1 MSAVKATIQQA
12 KYATTLA
19 TDRHQL
25 LADEPTDLGGTDL
38 GFSPYELLSASLAS
52 CTAITLRMY
61 ADRKEWEVPEINV
74 EVSLERDSGGQ
85 LTQLSRTITV
95 QGQLSAEQRARLE
108 AVANACPTHKVL
120 TGSIHIQ
127 TKLI

>member
-12 KYATTLA
+12 KYATTL
-19 TDRHQL
+19 TTNRHEL
-25 LADEPTDLGGTDL
+25 IADEPTDLGGTDL

-61 ADRKEWEVPEINV
+61 ADRKEWNVTKINV
-74 EVSLERDSGGQ
+74 VVEFEPDSGRQ
-85 LTQLSRTITV
+85 HAQFTRIITV
-95 QGQLSAEQRARLE
+95 QGKLSAEQRTRLE

-120 TGSIHIQ
+120 MGSIHIQ
-127 TKLI
+127 TKLF